1 MNDNEIDMAVGFVQ
15 DIPGG
20 FVAEIGNGW
29 LRRRIHC
36 VQGRIGTTSLENS
49 VNAEEYLDE
58 TIAEFAITLMG
69 EGRTVDLD
77 FRDFQVDG
85 CETPEWDDAAR
96 TVRIDLSAEINSIS
110 LRVSIFYSA
119 RAGED
124 FITKW
129 IHVHPSKL
137 ENWVIKNVTLENMR
151 LKEMVEGVSP
161 FSRYPRQYDNYED
174 DVHGEPDKARTDSRE
189 SRFEF
194 GDQARAVVTYWGYN
208 EGLYFFMASLTGEEV
223 YHRPTGLVMK
233 HHDYVPLTQ
242 GLTTGKAVVGAY
254 AGPPG
259 IGFKRYTR
267 HLSDHWCAIAGKRM
281 PVAWS
286 TWLVALSDYDRYF
299 LLRNIPLLADA
310 GFYEVLH
317 LDLGWETEWPLRVD
331 ASKFPNGISEIAR
344 RAHEAGMDM
353 SYWVNP
359 YSCNYWKPTLG
370 KGHPEYTVPG
380 KVSPRSNANALC
392 VLTEYSDYVKKRFVD
407 LVTEM
412 NARAIVWDGSDWNI
426 PLCNA
431 SRHHHR
437 NQYELDIKAIK
448 KLAEICQAA
457 HAAREDL
464 IISAFSL
471 PPDNHRLCALDQE
484 QVSDTHEFPTIQS
497 ELIQRR
503 QLYQMTWEHPF
514 RAIRGSWYG
523 VGWHEA
529 GAASSHPSTELR
541 MLRRPMA
548 ELIHAEMSMI
558 ANGLAQ
564 SGGGIDLAEAG
575 PEFIGF
581 LKKLFAFRKRFE
593 KFFNTY
599 QHVLGFPD
607 GEHVDGSG
615 HIIDG
620 SGFIVLVNPTR
631 AEQTV
636 RLPLMEPELEL
647 PIDRKHAL
655 TDWSNLE
662 RGIPIGSGKIE
673 NAPEIDLG
681 PLEVK
686 YIGVNVG

>member
-1 MNDNEIDMAVGFVQ
+1 
-15 DIPGG
+15 
-20 FVAEIGNGW
+20 
-29 LRRRIHC
+29 
-36 VQGRIGTTSLENS
+36 
-49 VNAEEYLDE
+49 
-58 TIAEFAITLMG
+58 
-69 EGRTVDLD
+69 
-77 FRDFQVDG
+77 
-85 CETPEWDDAAR
+85 
-96 TVRIDLSAEINSIS
+96 
-110 LRVSIFYSA
+110 
-119 RAGED
+119 
-124 FITKW
+124 
-129 IHVHPSKL
+129 
-137 ENWVIKNVTLENMR
+137 
-151 LKEMVEGVSP
+151 
-161 FSRYPRQYDNYED
+161 
-174 DVHGEPDKARTDSRE
+174 
-189 SRFEF
+189 
-194 GDQARAVVTYWGYN
+194 
-208 EGLYFFMASLTGEEV
+208 
-223 YHRPTGLVMK
+223 
-233 HHDYVPLTQ
+233 
-242 GLTTGKAVVGAY
+242 
-254 AGPPG
+254 
-259 IGFKRYTR
+259 
-267 HLSDHWCAIAGKRM
+267 M

-344 RAHEAGMDM
+344 RAREAGMDM

-359 YSCNYWKPTLG
+359 YSCNYWKPKLG
-370 KGHPEYTVPG
+370 NEHPEYTVPG
-380 KVSPRSNANALC
+380 KVSPRSNASALC

-431 SRHHHR
+431 VEASSQEPVGTGYQGRKEAGGDMRGRARGSRGPDHIR
-437 NQYELDIKAIK
+437 VQPA
-448 KLAEICQAA
+448 
-457 HAAREDL
+457 
-464 IISAFSL
+464 
-471 PPDNHRLCALDQE
+471 PDNHRLCALDQE

-529 GAASSHPSTELR
+529 GSNNLAQ
-541 MLRRPMA
+541 RPMA

-575 PEFIGF
+575 PEFIDF
-581 LKKLFAFRKRFE
+581 LKKLFAFRQRFE
-593 KFFNTY
+593 KYFNTY

-607 GEHVDGSG
+607 GEHIDGSG

-620 SGFIVLVNPTR
+620 AGFIVLVNPTR
-631 AEQTV
+631 SEQTV

-662 RGIPIGSGKIE
+662 RGRSIGSGKIE

-686 YIGVNVG
+686 YIGVNVE